1 MTENGFGNL
10 NAFHCLLRVFTG
22 RSYMYPEIPIHRDSR
37 GHLFILSR
45 NFFPIASVVVQ
56 MTYILWHLHLRKSVI
71 EKVIS
76 SCGRGHYVMQKVV
89 F

>member
-1 MTENGFGNL
+1 
-10 NAFHCLLRVFTG
+10 
-22 RSYMYPEIPIHRDSR
+22 MYPEIPIHLDSR
-37 GHLFILSR
+37 FILSLSR
-45 NFFPIASVVVQ
+45 NFFPDCISGSANDINS
-56 MTYILWHLHLRKSVI
+56 MAFALKE